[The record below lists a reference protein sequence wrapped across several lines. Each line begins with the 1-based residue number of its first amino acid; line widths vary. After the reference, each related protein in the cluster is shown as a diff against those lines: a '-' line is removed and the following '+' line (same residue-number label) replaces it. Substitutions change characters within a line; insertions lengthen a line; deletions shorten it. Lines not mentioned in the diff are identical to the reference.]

1 MPPPFYSSHIPDLP
15 PHNKWVETAQQL
27 RALHH
32 DLAKFSTRWWRTR
45 VYFFAFIEIFLA
57 IAVVAIGSITAAVAG
72 STVAAR
78 WLAVTNAI
86 VGAVLAGLRSSG
98 ISGAMLRINFLA
110 KEIRADLS
118 DVQAKCNFDQ
128 SAPPDLLIQQIQN
141 QLEGLR
147 KRRADLRQEL
157 TKAASTAFSGI
168 SGVVSKKEEDKWAPQ
183 LLAGVQQRS
192 QTVQPSGAA
201 PAAATQS
208 AVPASLSAP
217 AGIPIPPPTAPPPP
231 TIPAAHSWQV

>member
-1 MPPPFYSSHIPDLP
+1 
-15 PHNKWVETAQQL
+15 
-27 RALHH
+27 
-32 DLAKFSTRWWRTR
+32 
-45 VYFFAFIEIFLA
+45 
-57 IAVVAIGSITAAVAG
+57 
-72 STVAAR
+72 
-78 WLAVTNAI
+78 
-86 VGAVLAGLRSSG
+86 
-98 ISGAMLRINFLA
+98 MLRINFLA

-128 SAPPDLLIQQIQN
+128 SDPPDLLIQQIQN

-157 TKAASTAFSGI
+157 TKAASTAFSGYVSATFAESRLIPDLSISI
-168 SGVVSKKEEDKWAPQ
+168 SGVVSKKEEDRWAPQ
-183 LLAGVQQRS
+183 LLAGVQKRS